1 VTGGTLLGPGPPS
14 PSIADQAL
22 ADIIA
27 AAGILAGLGQTG
39 TYAVNLGG
47 LGVPI
52 TPGVYDLSSFADVL
66 TGTVVLDA
74 QNNPNALFVFRLP
87 SSLTTASG
95 ATVSVING
103 SPGTQVYWL
112 AGSNVALGSGTSFE
126 GNILAYAGIALD
138 STASIVC
145 GRAFSETG
153 SVTLIDNNISGD
165 CTNQSFSTSH
175 SDFGSLGFSGG
186 TGAETGGVPEPG
198 TLTLLGIGLG
208 AGVLLLSKFRS
219 AR

>member
-1 VTGGTLLGPGPPS
+1 MRNLQRFAARAAFIVPFAALLGNPFPVCAGTVLGSAQSFAVLGYAGVTNTGATQIYGNVGVSPLPLTSITGFPSPGTVTGGTLLGPGPPS

-126 GNILAYAGIALD
+126 GNILAYAGI
-138 STASIVC
+138 T
-145 GRAFSETG
+145 F
-153 SVTLIDNNISGD
+153 
-165 CTNQSFSTSH
+165 
-175 SDFGSLGFSGG
+175 
-186 TGAETGGVPEPG
+186 
-198 TLTLLGIGLG
+198 
-208 AGVLLLSKFRS
+208 
-219 AR
+219 